1 MSRKVDKNLNP
12 DLVKAINSLLKEVV
26 TEPKDGPEEAKYSL
40 TDKMKV
46 LDRALALEKI
56 KQKIEDDAWGS
67 GFAAETEDEEPDD
80 QRG

>member
-1 MSRKVDKNLNP
+1 MAKVDKNLNP
-12 DLVKAINSLLKEVV
+12 DLVAAINKLLKEVV
-26 TEPKDGPEEAKYSL
+26 TDNQEAKGGEEPKFSL

-56 KQKIEDDAWGS
+56 KQKIEDEAWGS
-67 GFAAETEDEEPDD
+67 GFNDEEEPDD